1 MTMLRLWRVTVVLV
15 LTAAALPENGAA
27 QSGSSDPLAFLKEGL
42 YRPYI
47 DAGAGVGLLSH
58 AEFGGTL
65 PQLGTAFLRFGYREL
80 KPYKSR
86 WVKLDDRFLVGG
98 YGSTDFPLGRTGTDS
113 LSAELWTLGV
123 GHKTGYG
130 YDLGF
135 LRLVPHHQLTFGA
148 TKLQPQ
154 SFSSLSPQDS
164 AIIGRYYYNTHL
176 SIGTEAG
183 ISTMMFGFLGVHGG
197 FESSVIYPK
206 VVFAEWITSY
216 VLAAGA
222 IVLVT
227 EFSEDIVALS
237 PTLGPIIYFLLR
249 NAVAY
254 GFMYAFSRNQNW
266 PFPSEVPMMNNV
278 VRVNVGFQF

>member
-1 MTMLRLWRVTVVLV
+1 MVKVFGGALVCVLF
-15 LTAAALPENGAA
+15 AAAVPANALA
-27 QSGSSDPLAFLKEGL
+27 QGGSSDPFSFLKEGI

-47 DAGAGVGLLSH
+47 EAGAGVGILSH

-65 PQLGTAFLRFGYREL
+65 AKLGTASLKFGYREL

-86 WVKLDDRFLVGG
+86 WLKMDDRFLSGS
-98 YGSTDFPLGRTGTDS
+98 YGSTDFPLGETGTAG
-113 LSAELWTLGV
+113 LSAEFWSLGV
-123 GHKTGYG
+123 GQKVGYG

-135 LRLVPHHQLTFGA
+135 LKLVPHHQVTFGA
-148 TKLQPQ
+148 AKMQPQ
-154 SFSSLSPQDS
+154 SFSTLSAADS

-176 SIGTEAG
+176 SLGTEG
-183 ISTMMFGFLGVHGG
+183 GVSTMVFGFLGVNAG

-206 VVFAEWITSY
+206 VVFPEWITSY

-222 IVLVT
+222 IILVSG
-227 EFSEDIVALS
+227 FSEDIVEVS
-237 PTLGPIIYFLLR
+237 PTLGPIIYFVLR

-278 VRVNVGFQF
+278 FRVNVGIQF